1 MANETSAAEPIVRDY
16 AYPRD
21 DPRFGGQHKHASPEG
36 DAGSDGDSDPW
47 SSFESGG
54 PSKGPPGEDGGAA
67 GGAMMGRASALY
79 DFDAENPTEL
89 SFAEGDVL
97 HIIYKQ
103 CDGWLVGYKKDHVG
117 LIPENYV
124 QFLDPSDY

>member
-1 MANETSAAEPIVRDY
+1 MKATASKEPIVRDF

-21 DPRFGGQHKHASPEG
+21 DPRFGGQHVHAVPE
-36 DAGSDGDSDPW
+36 DDPGSDDEADPW

-54 PSKGPPGEDGGAA
+54 PSRAHAHEDGGAI
-67 GGAMMGRASALY
+67 GGAILGKAKALY

-89 SFAEGDVL
+89 SFAADDVL
-97 HIIYKQ
+97 HVIYKQ

-124 QFLDPSDY
+124 EMNEN

>member
-1 MANETSAAEPIVRDY
+1 MTEPIVRDY

-21 DPRFGGQHKHASPEG
+21 DPRFSGKHTHASPGEG
-36 DAGSDGDSDPW
+36 DAGSDTDSDPW

-54 PSKGPPGEDGGAA
+54 PSRAQAGEDGSAASGAIL
-67 GGAMMGRASALY
+67 GRASALY

-89 SFAEGDVL
+89 SFAEGDML

-124 QFLDPSDY
+124 KMVDSSK